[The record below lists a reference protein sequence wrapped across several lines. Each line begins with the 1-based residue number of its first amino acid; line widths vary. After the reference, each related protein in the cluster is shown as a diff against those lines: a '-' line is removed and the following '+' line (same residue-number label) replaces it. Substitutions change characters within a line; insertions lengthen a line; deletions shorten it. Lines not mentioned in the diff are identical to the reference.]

1 MSNSLEMTD
10 KKRNLIFINI
20 LISCI
25 ATSLLSTALA
35 TALLPITKDIGI
47 DVTTGQW
54 LTSGF
59 SLALGIIMPLTAFLI
74 RRFPTKRLYLAGIGI
89 FLIGLLICAF
99 ATNFPIMMIG
109 RVLQACGNGLLLS
122 MAQVVILTIFPNN
135 KKGTA
140 MGWYGLATAAAPVI
154 APTLA
159 GILID
164 TVGWRSIFFITMAIM
179 LVSLV
184 FAISVFDNILETQ
197 NKKFD
202 AISFAISIFAFGGIT
217 LGIGNIAGF
226 GFISTSVL
234 IPLIVGI
241 ITSILFVYRQFSI
254 EQPFLD
260 LRVLKFRKYTL
271 SVIGSMLLYL
281 ILMGTSVIMPLYIQS
296 IMGYS
301 ATISGLVT
309 LPGSLAMTV
318 VSPFTGKLFDKIGMK
333 KLFIIGALFMF
344 ISNIGMVFI
353 SMSTPIYIPA
363 LYHVIRSIAIACL
376 MMPLVTW
383 GTNSVDKSLVTD
395 ATALLTSLRTIAGAI
410 GAAMFVGVMSMISTN
425 SIPTYGKNAPMHGLN
440 VTFFAMSIVAVI
452 LLVISVFFVDKVKNN
467 QLETQ

>member
-35 TALLPITKDIGI
+35 TALLPITKDLRI

-74 RRFPTKRLYLAGIGI
+74 RRFPTKRLYLAGIVI
-89 FLIGLLICAF
+89 FLIGLLTCAF

-122 MAQVVILTIFPNN
+122 MAQVVIFTIFPNN
-135 KKGTA
+135 KRGTA
-140 MGWYGLATAAAPVI
+140 MGWYGLATGAAPVI

-164 TVGWRSIFFITMAIM
+164 TVGWRSIFFVTMAIM
-179 LVSLV
+179 LVALV
-184 FAISVFDNILETQ
+184 FAVSVFDNILETQ

-271 SVIGSMLLYL
+271 SVIGSVLLYL

-318 VSPFTGKLFDKIGMK
+318 ISPFTGKLFDKIGMK

-425 SIPTYGKNAPMHGLN
+425 SIPTYGKDAPMHGLN
-440 VTFFAMSIVAVI
+440 VTFFAMSIVAAI
-452 LLVISVFFVDKVKNN
+452 LLVISVFFVDKGKNN
-467 QLETQ
+467 QSETQ